1 MREKTRCIGDG
12 NAGVAIFAC
21 RRKALAFGWRLA
33 PERGCRA
40 TVGILT
46 LQSPAAGYRGAFH
59 NEVNSD
65 MLPQTIPESNYLIRM
80 ADGTIK
86 QVNPFTGTEVW
97 TVPGRGNR
105 PLGVN
110 LSPPAPLDRS
120 QADAHCSFCARRYL
134 ETPPEKARLVKAENK
149 YVILRHL
156 HVDELSDTVAE
167 FRRIPNLFEIVSF
180 DYWQKNFGYRL
191 PDAIELHK
199 QNYLASVAGRQHVL
213 RMSEQR
219 LKAAGFDESAWDRMS
234 LDERLRFANAF
245 FGGGHELIVAR
256 RHFIEGATHDNQL
269 ASSGTLTPEE
279 HYRYLHFTIDAMR
292 DIYVNNRYVR
302 YVAVFQ
308 NWLKPAGASFDHL
321 HKQLVAIDE
330 RGVQNEMELERVRA
344 NPNLYNEAA
353 INFAAYRNLVVAE
366 NDHAI
371 AYAGFGHLFPTL
383 EVFSKSE
390 RSQPWNH
397 SAEELRGMSDL
408 VHACHAATGS
418 EIPCNEEWY
427 HKPPDVD
434 VSMPWRVL
442 IKWRI
447 STPAGFEG
455 GTKIYV
461 NTLDPETL
469 RDRVVPRLF
478 QLRTEGRIAPMK
490 IAFECACVPNCLRYN
505 PAVRRQESPHPEFPP
520 LSDGRNREG

>member
-1 MREKTRCIGDG
+1 M
-12 NAGVAIFAC
+12 
-21 RRKALAFGWRLA
+21 
-33 PERGCRA
+33 
-40 TVGILT
+40 
-46 LQSPAAGYRGAFH
+46 SPQ
-59 NEVNSD
+59 E
-65 MLPQTIPESNYLIRM
+65 IPESNYLMRM

-105 PLGVN
+105 PLGVKPPN
-110 LSPPAPLDRS
+110 RSPLEPKHFDTY
-120 QADAHCSFCARRYL
+120 CSFCARNYL
-134 ETPPEKARLVKAENK
+134 DTPPEKARLVRVNER
-149 YVILRHL
+149 YTTLRHL
-156 HVDELSDTVAE
+156 QVDTLFDTVAE

-180 DYWQKNFGYRL
+180 DYWRKNFNYRL
-191 PDAIELHK
+191 PDAVELHK
-199 QNYLASVAGRQHVL
+199 QNYLASVSGRQHVL

-234 LDERLRFANAF
+234 IDERLQFANAF

-256 RHFIEGATHDNQL
+256 RHFIDGATHDDQL
-269 ASSGTLTPEE
+269 ASSGCLTPEE
-279 HYRYLHFTIDAMR
+279 HYQYLHFTIDALR

-330 RGVQNEMELERVRA
+330 RGVQNELELYRVRA

-353 INFAAYRNLVVAE
+353 VNFAVYRNLVVAE
-366 NDHAI
+366 NEHAI
-371 AYAGFGHLFPTL
+371 AYAGFGHRFPTL

-408 VHACHAATGS
+408 VHACHAASGS
-418 EIPCNEEWY
+418 DVPCNEEWY
-427 HKPPDVD
+427 YKPPDVD
-434 VSMPWRVL
+434 VPMPWRVL
-442 IKWRI
+442 IKWRV

-469 RDRVVPRLF
+469 RDRMVPRLF
-478 QLRTEGRIAPMK
+478 HLRGQGRIAAIK
-490 IAFECACVPNCLRYN
+490 IATECPCVPNCLRYN
-505 PAVRRQESPHPEFPP
+505 PAVRRQESMHPEFLP
-520 LSDGRNREG
+520 LSGGPS

>member
-1 MREKTRCIGDG
+1 
-12 NAGVAIFAC
+12 
-21 RRKALAFGWRLA
+21 
-33 PERGCRA
+33 
-40 TVGILT
+40 
-46 LQSPAAGYRGAFH
+46 
-59 NEVNSD
+59 
-65 MLPQTIPESNYLIRM
+65 MLPQIIPESNYLMRM

-105 PLGVN
+105 PLGVSV
-110 LSPPAPLDRS
+110 LDPAPLDPART
-120 QADAHCSFCARRYL
+120 AAHCSFCARRYL
-134 ETPPEKARLVKAENK
+134 ETPPEKARLIKAGDGFTT
-149 YVILRHL
+149 LRHL
-156 HVDELSDTVAE
+156 QVDALFDTVAE

-180 DYWQKNFGYRL
+180 NYWQKNFGYRL
-191 PDAIELHK
+191 PDVIERHK

-234 LDERLRFANAF
+234 LDERLRFADAF

-256 RHFIEGATHDNQL
+256 RHFIDGATHEDQL
-269 ASSGTLTPEE
+269 ASSGTLTPDE
-279 HYRYLHFTIDAMR
+279 HYHYLRFTIDALR

-330 RGVQNEMELERVRA
+330 RGVQNELELQRVRA
-344 NPNLYNEAA
+344 NPNFYNEAA
-353 INFAAYRNLVVAE
+353 VNFASYRNLVVAE

-371 AYAGFGHLFPTL
+371 AFAGFGHRYPTL

-408 VHACHAATGS
+408 VHSCHAAAGS
-418 EIPCNEEWY
+418 DIPCNEEWY
-427 HKPPDVD
+427 YKPPDVD
-434 VSMPWRVL
+434 VPMPWRVL
-442 IKWRI
+442 IKWRV

-461 NTLDPETL
+461 NTIDPETL

-478 QLRTEGRIAPMK
+478 QLKNEGRIAPMN

-505 PAVRRQESPHPEFPP
+505 PAVRQQESPDPAFPP
-520 LSDGRNREG
+520 LSSGPALTLDP

>member
-1 MREKTRCIGDG
+1 MQ
-12 NAGVAIFAC
+12 
-21 RRKALAFGWRLA
+21 L
-33 PERGCRA
+33 
-40 TVGILT
+40 
-46 LQSPAAGYRGAFH
+46 H
-59 NEVNSD
+59 
-65 MLPQTIPESNYLIRM
+65 TIPESSYLMRM

-110 LSPPAPLDRS
+110 TRPPIPLNPA
-120 QADAHCSFCARRYL
+120 QHDAHCAFCARRYL
-134 ETPPEKARLVKAENK
+134 ETPPEKARLIKTGHQYAT
-149 YVILRHL
+149 LRHL
-156 HVDELSDTVAE
+156 QVHELSDTVAE

-191 PDAIELHK
+191 PDAIEAHK
-199 QNYLASVAGRQHVL
+199 RNYLASVTGRQHVL
-213 RMSEQR
+213 KMSEQR
-219 LKAAGFDESAWDRMS
+219 LKAAGLDESAWDRMS
-234 LDERLRFANAF
+234 LDERLQFANAF
-245 FGGGHELIVAR
+245 FGGGHEVITAR
-256 RHFIEGATHDNQL
+256 RHFIEGATHDDQL

-279 HYRYLHFTIDAMR
+279 HYQYLRFTIDAMR

-330 RGVQNEMELERVRA
+330 RGVINEIELQRVRA
-344 NPNLYNEAA
+344 NPNIYNEAA
-353 INFAAYRNLVVAE
+353 VNFAAYRNLVVAE

-371 AYAGFGHLFPTL
+371 AYAGFGHRYPTL
-383 EVFSKSE
+383 EIFSKSE

-397 SAEELRGMSDL
+397 SPDELRGMSDL
-408 VHACHAATGS
+408 VHACHAATGAD
-418 EIPCNEEWY
+418 IPCNEEWY
-427 HKPPDVD
+427 YKPPDVD
-434 VSMPWRVL
+434 VPMPWRVL
-442 IKWRI
+442 IKWRV

-478 QLRTEGRIAPMK
+478 QLKNEGRIAPMK

-505 PAVRRQESPHPEFPP
+505 PAVRQQESSHPEFPP
-520 LSDGRNREG
+520 LSSGRHQDE